1 MAAAPALSAGVL
13 QEEED
18 VLVNVN
24 LVDKERAEKNVELR
38 KKKPDYLP
46 YAEDESVDDLA
57 QAGGQQRGSHE
68 MLALALQEPGWVPI
82 CTFCLVAKTP
92 LYIVQVRRGARGRA
106 ATVLPSGPGWHGRW
120 PPGTGAG
127 GDPGQAAAAG
137 PVPEHGG
144 TPTCLRVPHARGDG
158 EPPGLHLCLYLG

>member
-1 MAAAPALSAGVL
+1 MILTLKDKGVL

-57 QAGGQQRGSHE
+57 QACGQD
-68 MLALALQEPGWVPI
+68 MWLGWSVW
-82 CTFCLVAKTP
+82 A
-92 LYIVQVRRGARGRA
+92 RA
-106 ATVLPSGPGWHGRW
+106 A
-120 PPGTGAG
+120 
-127 GDPGQAAAAG
+127 
-137 PVPEHGG
+137 
-144 TPTCLRVPHARGDG
+144 
-158 EPPGLHLCLYLG
+158 

>member
-1 MAAAPALSAGVL
+1 MGWAGVLWLEAQALLSWGQVWMAPASALSPGVL

-57 QAGGQQRGSHE
+57 QAGRLRG
-68 MLALALQEPGWVPI
+68 G
-82 CTFCLVAKTP
+82 
-92 LYIVQVRRGARGRA
+92 
-106 ATVLPSGPGWHGRW
+106 
-120 PPGTGAG
+120 
-127 GDPGQAAAAG
+127 
-137 PVPEHGG
+137 
-144 TPTCLRVPHARGDG
+144 
-158 EPPGLHLCLYLG
+158 

>member
-1 MAAAPALSAGVL
+1 MATASALSGVL

-57 QAGGQQRGSHE
+57 QARQRGGE
-68 MLALALQEPGWVPI
+68 
-82 CTFCLVAKTP
+82 
-92 LYIVQVRRGARGRA
+92 R
-106 ATVLPSGPGWHGRW
+106 
-120 PPGTGAG
+120 
-127 GDPGQAAAAG
+127 
-137 PVPEHGG
+137 GG
-144 TPTCLRVPHARGDG
+144 TIRRWASWLVRSH
-158 EPPGLHLCLYLG
+158 PGSQPAPLAP

>member
-1 MAAAPALSAGVL
+1 MAFSALSPGVL

-57 QAGGQQRGSHE
+57 QAGGRHGGCGG
-68 MLALALQEPGWVPI
+68 LVALAFWEPGWVP
-82 CTFCLVAKTP
+82 TYTSCLAAKTA
-92 LYIVQVRRGARGRA
+92 LYPVQVR
-106 ATVLPSGPGWHGRW
+106 
-120 PPGTGAG
+120 
-127 GDPGQAAAAG
+127 
-137 PVPEHGG
+137 
-144 TPTCLRVPHARGDG
+144 
-158 EPPGLHLCLYLG
+158 

>member
-1 MAAAPALSAGVL
+1 MNGHCSVLPAGVL

-57 QAGGQQRGSHE
+57 QARPKQAGRRGLGWRMSGIGALRRWWLSGFSGATLGPNLYLLPCSKNLALSCPSTTKSLRGSSRIPS
-68 MLALALQEPGWVPI
+68 AWS
-82 CTFCLVAKTP
+82 
-92 LYIVQVRRGARGRA
+92 RGAWPMACGNGSWRR
-106 ATVLPSGPGWHGRW
+106 SGPSCGCRLS
-120 PPGTGAG
+120 P
-127 GDPGQAAAAG
+127 
-137 PVPEHGG
+137 
-144 TPTCLRVPHARGDG
+144 
-158 EPPGLHLCLYLG
+158 

>member
-1 MAAAPALSAGVL
+1 MAAASALSPGVL

-57 QAGGQQRGSHE
+57 QAGRPRGGCGRE
-68 MLALALQEPGWVPI
+68 
-82 CTFCLVAKTP
+82 
-92 LYIVQVRRGARGRA
+92 RR
-106 ATVLPSGPGWHGRW
+106 PW
-120 PPGTGAG
+120 
-127 GDPGQAAAAG
+127 
-137 PVPEHGG
+137 
-144 TPTCLRVPHARGDG
+144 
-158 EPPGLHLCLYLG
+158 GL